1 MKIVDEEAA
10 VRGEGGG
17 EDGHLEDEGHD
28 DDEEKN
34 DCCYL
39 ESGHINHNTES
50 FDPLGKVHILGRGN
64 K

>member
-1 MKIVDEEAA
+1 MVK
-10 VRGEGGG
+10 RGGG
-17 EDGHLEDEGHD
+17 HIEDEGHD

-39 ESGHINHNTES
+39 ESGHVNHNTES
-50 FDPLGKVHILGRGN
+50 FDPLGKVHILRIGN